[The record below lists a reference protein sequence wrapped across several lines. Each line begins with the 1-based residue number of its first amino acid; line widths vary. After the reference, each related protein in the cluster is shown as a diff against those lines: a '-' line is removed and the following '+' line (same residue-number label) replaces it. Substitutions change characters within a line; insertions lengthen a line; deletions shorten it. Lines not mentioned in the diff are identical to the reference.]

1 METRQSWVIAVA
13 VLLLMAVSFGAPY
26 VSVTALTSIAADMGG
41 QRSVP
46 ALGTALAWLGMGVGG
61 LAMGPIAE
69 RIGVRWTV
77 SFGAVMIACG
87 LALSSLGEA
96 WQLYV
101 GHGLFIGLLG
111 NSGINAPIYVYI
123 SRWFDKNRGSAL
135 ALISSGQY
143 IAGALW
149 PPLLTLAIAEVG
161 WKQTML
167 GYAAI
172 VLCFVVPMAL
182 IFLARPPVAVA
193 GAAGSDGRLE
203 PDGRVLGMRPNVTF
217 ALLASAGFFCCVPM
231 AVPSGHLIA
240 YCGDL
245 GLTAQSGALMV
256 TVLLGSAFLSR
267 QFWGWLSDRI
277 GALHTIWLGSS
288 FQALALIGFGMTQNE
303 LGLYAVAAAFGAGF
317 AGILPAYTLAIR
329 ELFPAREASW
339 RVPVMLLSAGSGMAV
354 GGWMAGVIFD
364 YTLSYVPAFAVV
376 ILFNL
381 IHLLI
386 LSLLVARQARTST
399 LVAPTRNPIHAVRV
413 V

>member
-1 METRQSWVIAVA
+1 
-13 VLLLMAVSFGAPY
+13 
-26 VSVTALTSIAADMGG
+26 
-41 QRSVP
+41 
-46 ALGTALAWLGMGVGG
+46 
-61 LAMGPIAE
+61 
-69 RIGVRWTV
+69 
-77 SFGAVMIACG
+77 
-87 LALSSLGEA
+87 
-96 WQLYV
+96 
-101 GHGLFIGLLG
+101 
-111 NSGINAPIYVYI
+111 
-123 SRWFDKNRGSAL
+123 
-135 ALISSGQY
+135 
-143 IAGALW
+143 
-149 PPLLTLAIAEVG
+149 
-161 WKQTML
+161 
-167 GYAAI
+167 
-172 VLCFVVPMAL
+172 
-182 IFLARPPVAVA
+182 
-193 GAAGSDGRLE
+193 
-203 PDGRVLGMRPNVTF
+203 MRPNVVF

-364 YTLSYVPAFAVV
+364 HTLSYVPAFAVV